1 MLQNNL
7 FTLANLQTQGNSIT
21 ANIQLNAA
29 HVIFEGHFP
38 GQPVLPGVCM
48 MQMVKEVLESTL
60 TKPTRLVR
68 ADDLKFLSIIVPN
81 PDTTIRIEITT
92 TTDGPNIKTNARLLG
107 DADAVLFKF
116 KGTFVEQ

>member
-7 FTLANLQTQGNSIT
+7 FTLANLQTAGNTIT
-21 ANIQLNAA
+21 ANVQLNPA
-29 HVIFEGHFP
+29 HTIFEGHFP

-60 TKPTRLVR
+60 SKPTRLVR
-68 ADDLKFLSIIVPN
+68 ADDLKFLSVIVPQ
-81 PDTTIRIEITT
+81 PDKVIRIELTT
-92 TTDGPNIKTNARLLG
+92 HTDGASIKTDARLLDG
-107 DADAVLFKF
+107 YTVLFKF